1 MDFYHISKIREKKH
15 LIFSIDAESELGNA
29 IPNHDESSQD
39 SRNG

>member
-1 MDFYHISKIREKKH
+1 MDFYHISKIREKH
-15 LIFSIDAESELGNA
+15 LIFSIEAESELGNA